1 MHCVLCGNSAVGKS
15 TLLEQ
20 LVRRQPGLAE
30 PTIGVAFMRY
40 CTPAGQLEI
49 WDTAGQEQ
57 YQPMLPLY
65 FRRASAVV
73 VVFDLTCPGSIAA
86 VPQWVTHARNHAPDG
101 VCIVLVG
108 TKCDLRPA
116 VPESEARHLVERLGL
131 GGYWETSGM
140 TGQGVEAPFD
150 YLLKHARPL
159 DENRAGMELVGVH
172 DKPAWRSNCCQS

>member
-40 CTPAGQLEI
+40 RTPAVSQI
-49 WDTAGQEQ
+49 
-57 YQPMLPLY
+57 
-65 FRRASAVV
+65 SS
-73 VVFDLTCPGSIAA
+73 C
-86 VPQWVTHARNHAPDG
+86 
-101 VCIVLVG
+101 
-108 TKCDLRPA
+108 PA